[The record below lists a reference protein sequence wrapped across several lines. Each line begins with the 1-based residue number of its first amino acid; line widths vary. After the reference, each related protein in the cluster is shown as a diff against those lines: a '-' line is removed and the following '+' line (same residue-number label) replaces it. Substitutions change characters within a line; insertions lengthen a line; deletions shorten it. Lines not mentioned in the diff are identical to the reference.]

1 MIDILKPRGHGNV
14 SWKFQPGGLRA
25 VVGAALIVILWLRAG
40 DVDTILARLDSDN
53 REVTRLI
60 GLNLG
65 NLTSAFPLLQVPRR
79 MLHSPDGI

>member
-1 MIDILKPRGHGNV
+1 
-14 SWKFQPGGLRA
+14 
-25 VVGAALIVILWLRAG
+25 
-40 DVDTILARLDSDN
+40 
-53 REVTRLI
+53 LI